1 MATNKQAMIAKDLA
15 NKIKFQQ
22 YQPGD
27 LLPSESALCELYGTA
42 RGTIR
47 KALDQLTELGLIQKV
62 RGKGSVVLDLQR
74 FTFPVSGLTS
84 FSELNSSLGM
94 HAKTSVLINEP
105 ATTPTHFMEKEI
117 GALPSIHLRRLR
129 QINGT
134 PVVVDD
140 DYLLTPPIDKVPTAA
155 AEQSIYQYFEGELGL
170 KIAYATKEITVVPAS
185 PDIAAKL
192 KPGRRR
198 QEPGLPRGHDPLSA
212 DHFLPPAGPLPL
224 HRLCP
229 PPINLK
235 EKPCQPSVKK

>member
-27 LLPSESALCELYGTA
+27 LLPSESVLCELYGTA

-94 HAKTSVLINEP
+94 HAKASVLINQP

-185 PDIAAKL
+185 PDIAAELKL
-192 KPGRRR
+192 AAGSLAVVVKSLVYLEDTTLFQLTTSYHRPDRFRFIDFARR
-198 QEPGLPRGHDPLSA
+198 QS
-212 DHFLPPAGPLPL
+212 
-224 HRLCP
+224 
-229 PPINLK
+229 I
-235 EKPCQPSVKK
+235 